1 MLLDFSAEDL
11 SWKPAARL
19 QDFLQ
24 RLLDKWRSLVSRN
37 LPITLS
43 LIALQAKNFCQ
54 TVNSVK
60 ILHQKSAHWGAFF
73 QTMD

>member
-11 SWKPAARL
+11 SWKPAVRL
-19 QDFLQ
+19 QNFLQ
-24 RLLDKWRSLVSRN
+24 RLLDKSRSLVSRN

-43 LIALQAKNFCQ
+43 LIALRTANLCQ
-54 TVNSVK
+54 TVNTVK
-60 ILHQKSAHWGAFF
+60 ILHQKSAHKGAFF

>member
-11 SWKPAARL
+11 SCKPAARL
-19 QDFLQ
+19 QDDLQ

-43 LIALQAKNFCQ
+43 LIALQTANFCQ

-60 ILHQKSAHWGAFF
+60 ILHQKSAHSGAFF
-73 QTMD
+73 KKMD

>member
-1 MLLDFSAEDL
+1 MLLDFAAEDL
-11 SWKPAARL
+11 SCKPAVRP

-43 LIALQAKNFCQ
+43 LIALQTVNFCQ

-60 ILHQKSAHWGAFF
+60 ILHQKSAPKGAFF